1 MLSNFLLF
9 FGINL
14 IVYTSFF
21 ILLKTIIFTI
31 NLVNNKSSSI
41 DLTWNLI
48 FIFIGIGIIVF
59 R

>member
-21 ILLKTIIFTI
+21 ILLKIIIFTI
-31 NLVNNKSSSI
+31 NLVNNKPSSI